1 MKNRIMKLRKEY
13 RNSLFPHT
21 YSIVARDPKTG
32 EMGVGVQS
40 HYFSVGSV
48 VDWGASGVGV
58 VATQSFVNKSFGL
71 RGLELMKQG
80 KSPEEALDILLS
92 DDEGKNV
99 RQVALLD
106 SQGRVAVHTGSKCI
120 KFAGHKTGDNFS
132 VQANM
137 MLKDTIWPA
146 MAQTFEKHK
155 DIPLPERIIRS
166 LQAAES
172 EGGDIRGK
180 QSAALLIVKAEP
192 VENKW
197 DDPFIDIRVEDHS
210 EPLEELSRLLK
221 LRRAYES
228 MDKGDVAMEKGD
240 EDNALKEYNT
250 ASKLCPNNIEMKY
263 WTAISLANIQRFD
276 EALPL
281 FKEIFKIDQN
291 WRILTER
298 LPEVDLLNISKDN
311 LNKILTLE

>member
-1 MKNRIMKLRKEY
+1 MK
-13 RNSLFPHT
+13 SLKNIEDTVLCHT

-120 KFAGHKTGDNFS
+120 KYAGHETGDNFS

-137 MLKDTIWPA
+137 MLKDTVWPA
-146 MAQTFEKHK
+146 MAQAFETHK
-155 DIPLPERIIRS
+155 SIPLPERIIKT
-166 LQAAES
+166 LKAAES

-180 QSAALLIVKAEP
+180 QSAAILIVKAEP

-197 DDPFIDIRVEDHS
+197 DDPSIDIRVEDHP

-240 EDNALKEYNT
+240 EDEALKEYST
-250 ASKLCPNNIEMKY
+250 AKEMCPDNIEMKY
-263 WTAISLANIQRFD
+263 WTAVSLANIKRFE
-276 EALPL
+276 EAIPL
-281 FKEIFKIDQN
+281 FKEIFNFDNN

-298 LPEVDLLNISKDN
+298 LPEVNLLNLSKEELD
-311 LNKILTLE
+311 KILTLE

>member
-1 MKNRIMKLRKEY
+1 MKLVKEY
-13 RNSLFPHT
+13 RNSPFAHT

-80 KSPEEALDILLS
+80 KTPEEALAMLLA

-106 SQGRVAVHTGSKCI
+106 AHGRVAVHTGSKCI
-120 KFAGHKTGDNFS
+120 KYAGHETGDNFS

-137 MLKDTIWPA
+137 MLKDTVWPA
-146 MAQTFEKHK
+146 MALAFEKNK
-155 DIPLPERIIRS
+155 NIPLPERI
-166 LQAAES
+166 LKALEAAES
-172 EGGDIRGK
+172 EGGDIRGR
-180 QSAALLIVKAEP
+180 QSAAILIVKGEP
-192 VENKW
+192 VENEW
-197 DDPFIDIRVEDHS
+197 DDPFIDLRVEDHP

-221 LRRAYES
+221 LRRAYEI
-228 MDKGDVAMEKGD
+228 MDKGDVALEKGD
-240 EDNALKEYNT
+240 EDEALKAFSSAREM
-250 ASKLCPNNIEMKY
+250 CPNNIEMKY
-263 WTAISLANIQRFD
+263 WTAISLANIKRFD
-276 EALPL
+276 DALPL
-281 FKEIFKIDQN
+281 FKEIFTMDNN

-298 LPEVDLLNISKDN
+298 LPDVDLLNISKEE

>member
-1 MKNRIMKLRKEY
+1 MKLVKEY
-13 RNSLFPHT
+13 RNSPFAHT

-80 KSPEEALDILLS
+80 KTPEEALSILL
-92 DDEGKNV
+92 DDDDGKNV

-106 SQGRVAVHTGSKCI
+106 AHGRVAVHTGSKCI
-120 KFAGHKTGDNFS
+120 KYAGHETGDNFS

-137 MLKDTIWPA
+137 MLKDTVWPA
-146 MAQTFEKHK
+146 MALAFEKNK
-155 DIPLPERIIRS
+155 NIPLPERI
-166 LQAAES
+166 LKALEAAES
-172 EGGDIRGK
+172 EGGDIRGR
-180 QSAALLIVKAEP
+180 QSAAILIVKGEP
-192 VENKW
+192 VENEW
-197 DDPFIDIRVEDHS
+197 DDPFIDLRVEDHP

-221 LRRAYES
+221 LRRAYEI
-228 MDKGDVAMEKGD
+228 MDKGDVALEKGD
-240 EDNALKEYNT
+240 EDEALKAFSSAREM
-250 ASKLCPNNIEMKY
+250 CPNNIEMKY
-263 WTAISLANIQRFD
+263 WTAISLANIKRFD
-276 EALPL
+276 DALPL
-281 FKEIFKIDQN
+281 FKEIFTIDDN

-298 LPEVDLLNISKDN
+298 LPDVDLLNISKEE

>member
-1 MKNRIMKLRKEY
+1 MKYINKYK
-13 RNSLFPHT
+13 NSPLVHT

-80 KSPEEALDILLS
+80 KSPEQALDILLS
-92 DDEGKNV
+92 DDDGKNV

-120 KFAGHKTGDNFS
+120 KYAGHETGDNFS

-137 MLKDTIWPA
+137 MLKDTVWPA
-146 MAQTFEKHK
+146 MAQAFKEHK
-155 DIPLPERIIRS
+155 DTPLPERI
-166 LQAAES
+166 LKTLKAAEA

-180 QSAALLIVKAEP
+180 QSAAILIVKAAP

-197 DDPFIDIRVEDHS
+197 DDAFMDIRVEDHP
-210 EPLEELSRLLK
+210 EPLKELSRLIT
-221 LRRAYES
+221 LRRAYEN

-240 EDNALKEYNT
+240 ENGALKEYGT
-250 ASKLCPNNIEMKY
+250 AMEMCPDNIEMKY
-263 WTAISLANIQRFD
+263 WTAISLANKKRFD
-276 EALPL
+276 EAIQL
-281 FKEIFKIDQN
+281 FAEIFKVDNN

-298 LPEVDLLNISKDN
+298 LPDVDLLNISEDELK
-311 LNKILTLE
+311 KILTLE

>member
-1 MKNRIMKLRKEY
+1 MKISKYCRT
-13 RNSLFPHT
+13 FPLVNT
-21 YSIVARDPKTG
+21 YSIVARDPETK

-48 VDWGASGVGV
+48 VDWGTSGVGV

-80 KSPEEALDILLS
+80 KSPEEALNILLS

-106 SQGRVAVHTGSKCI
+106 TQGRVATHTGSKCI
-120 KFAGHKTGDNFS
+120 KYAGHKIGDNFS

-137 MLKDTIWPA
+137 MLKDTVWPS
-146 MAQTFEKHK
+146 MAQTFEENKNLA
-155 DIPLPERIIRS
+155 LPERIIKT

-180 QSAALLIVKAEP
+180 QSAAILIVKTEP

-197 DDPFIDIRVEDHS
+197 DDPFMDIRVEDHP
-210 EPLEELSRLLK
+210 EPLEELTRLLK
-221 LRRAYES
+221 LRRAYEN

-240 EDNALKEYNT
+240 EDAALKEYN
-250 ASKLCPNNIEMKY
+250 AAREICPDNIEMRY
-263 WTAISLANIQRFD
+263 WTAISLANIKRF
-276 EALPL
+276 EQSMPI
-281 FKEIFKIDQN
+281 FKEIFNIDNN

-298 LPEVDLLNISKDN
+298 LPEVNLLNISKEE
-311 LNKILTLE
+311 LNKILTLGDKI

>member
-1 MKNRIMKLRKEY
+1 MKSINTDKNTVL
-13 RNSLFPHT
+13 SHT

-80 KSPEEALDILLS
+80 KTPDEALAILLS
-92 DDEGKNV
+92 DDDGKNV

-106 SQGRVAVHTGSKCI
+106 AHGRVAVHTGSKCI
-120 KFAGHKTGDNFS
+120 KYAGHETGDNFS

-137 MLKDTIWPA
+137 MLNDTVWPA
-146 MAQTFEKHK
+146 MARAFEKNK
-155 DIPLPERIIRS
+155 EIPLPERIIKT
-166 LQAAES
+166 LEAAES

-180 QSAALLIVKAEP
+180 QSAAILIVKGES
-192 VENKW
+192 VENEW
-197 DDPFIDIRVEDHS
+197 DDPYIDIRVEDHL
-210 EPLEELSRLLK
+210 EPLEELNRLLK
-221 LRRAYES
+221 LRRAYEI
-228 MDKGDVAMEKGD
+228 MDKGDLALEKGD
-240 EDNALKEYNT
+240 EDEALKTFNSAREM
-250 ASKLCPNNIEMKY
+250 CPDNIEMKY
-263 WTAISLANIQRFD
+263 WTAISLANIKRFD
-276 EALPL
+276 DALPL
-281 FKEIFKIDQN
+281 FKEIFNMDNN

-298 LPEVDLLNISKDN
+298 LPDVDLLNISKEE
-311 LNKILTLE
+311 LNKILTVE

>member
-1 MKNRIMKLRKEY
+1 
-13 RNSLFPHT
+13 HT

-48 VDWGASGVGV
+48 VDWGTSGVGV

-92 DDEGKNV
+92 DDDGKNV

-120 KFAGHKTGDNFS
+120 KYAGHEIGDNFS

-137 MLKDTIWPA
+137 MLKDTVWPA
-146 MAQTFEKHK
+146 MAQAFKKHK
-155 DIPLPERIIRS
+155 DTPLPERILKT
-166 LQAAES
+166 LQAAEA

-180 QSAALLIVKAEP
+180 QSAAILVVKA
-192 VENKW
+192 
-197 DDPFIDIRVEDHS
+197 
-210 EPLEELSRLLK
+210 
-221 LRRAYES
+221 A
-228 MDKGDVAMEKGD
+228 
-240 EDNALKEYNT
+240 
-250 ASKLCPNNIEMKY
+250 
-263 WTAISLANIQRFD
+263 
-276 EALPL
+276 
-281 FKEIFKIDQN
+281 
-291 WRILTER
+291 
-298 LPEVDLLNISKDN
+298 PEVPHPRTNTVNPFFTFAN
-311 LNKILTLE
+311 L